1 MTAEIT
7 TAAMYLPTELPD
19 TIIEIFLIIGK
30 SGMAPL
36 KSQIL
41 PKLELL
47 RAPLLAKLL
56 AFVTDTYSSLISI
69 NQVFAYTDSEVVLA
83 LLAWISISSH
93 RWKTSVT
100 NRVCHIQE
108 TIPNVP

>member
-1 MTAEIT
+1 MLYSQQHSSSCHHFRMTAEIT

-41 PKLELL
+41 PKLEPL

-56 AFVTDTYSSLISI
+56 AFVTPIHL
-69 NQVFAYTDSEVVLA
+69 
-83 LLAWISISSH
+83 
-93 RWKTSVT
+93 
-100 NRVCHIQE
+100 
-108 TIPNVP
+108 